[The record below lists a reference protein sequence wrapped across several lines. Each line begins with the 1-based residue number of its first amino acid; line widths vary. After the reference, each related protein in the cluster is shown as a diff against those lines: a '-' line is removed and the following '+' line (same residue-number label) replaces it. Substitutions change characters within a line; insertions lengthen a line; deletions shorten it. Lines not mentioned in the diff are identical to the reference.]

1 MTGKVYPVIR
11 NFKRTAAIAGIVAA
25 SSVTLVACG
34 DSDDDNNTTTTK
46 SETAVETSNTTETK
60 SESAKSSTS
69 ETKAAAG
76 NYELSNN
83 KGELKGEGSSAQKNA
98 VDYFAQQ
105 YAAKVNGAS
114 LAYTASGSGDGVK
127 NFIGKQADFAG
138 SDSPLKDDEIEPAKE
153 RCGGNEAWHL
163 PFVIGPVAIAYNL
176 QGVDKLV
183 LTPELL
189 AKIFRGEI
197 TNWNDPAIA
206 EVNKGAKLP
215 DQDIHVVYRSDSS
228 GTSDNFQKFLAA
240 STKGDWDAS
249 SGKKFPGVVGEGADK
264 STGVANAVQTI
275 PGAITYVELGNAQQ
289 NGLGVA
295 KLDLGNG
302 AVELNDESVGKALDN
317 LTFKTEGHN
326 MVVDSKALYEQNA
339 AGVYPLVL
347 TTYEIV
353 CSAGYDDQ
361 TKGQVKDFLNIALDS
376 QDDTLSQL
384 GYIPVKGKLADQLRE
399 AIAAIN

>member
-1 MTGKVYPVIR
+1 MIR
-11 NFKRTAAIAGIVAA
+11 NFKRTAAIAGIVAV
-25 SSVTLVACG
+25 SSATLVACG
-34 DSDDDNNTTTTK
+34 DSNDTETTTK
-46 SETAVETSNTTETK
+46 SETAVETKNATETVAATTE
-60 SESAKSSTS
+60 
-69 ETKAAAG
+69 AAAG
-76 NYELSNN
+76 SYELSGN

-127 NFIGKQADFAG
+127 NFIANQAAFAG
-138 SDSPLKDDEIEPAKE
+138 SDSPLKDDEIEPAKD

-176 QGVDKLV
+176 EGVDNLV
-183 LTPELL
+183 VTPELL
-189 AKIFRGEI
+189 AKIFRGDV
-197 TNWNDPAIA
+197 TKWNDPAVA
-206 EVNKGAKLP
+206 EVNKDAKLP

-249 SGKKFPGVVGEGADK
+249 SGKQFPGVVGEGADK

-275 PGAITYVELGNAQQ
+275 PGSITYVELGNAQQ
-289 NGLGVA
+289 NGLGIA
-295 KLDLGNG
+295 QLDLGNG
-302 AVELNDESVGKALDN
+302 PVELNPDTVGKALDN

-326 MVVDSKALYEQNA
+326 MVVDSTKLYEQNA
-339 AGVYPLVL
+339 AGTYPLVL

-361 TKGQVKDFLNIALDS
+361 VRGQVKDFLNISLDS
-376 QDDTLSQL
+376 QDDTLAQL
-384 GYIPVKGKLADQLRE
+384 GYIPVKGKLAQQLRE
-399 AIAAIN
+399 AIDAIA

>member
-1 MTGKVYPVIR
+1 MIR
-11 NFKRTAAIAGIVAA
+11 NFKRTAAIAGIVAV
-25 SSVTLVACG
+25 SSATLVACG
-34 DSDDDNNTTTTK
+34 DSDDDNTTTTTK
-46 SETAVETSNTTETK
+46 SETATSTSKETETS
-60 SESAKSSTS
+60 SKSS
-69 ETKAAAG
+69 EAAAAG
-76 NYELSNN
+76 DYELSG
-83 KGELKGEGSSAQKNA
+83 KTGELKGEGSSAQKNA

-105 YAAKVNGAS
+105 YASQVKGAS

-127 NFIGKQADFAG
+127 NFIANQAAFAG
-138 SDSPLKDDEIEPAKE
+138 SDSPLKDDEVQPAAD

-176 QGVDKLV
+176 DGVDNLV
-183 LTPELL
+183 VTPELL
-189 AKIFRGEI
+189 AKIFRGDI

-206 EVNKGAKLP
+206 EVNKDAKLP
-215 DQDIHVVYRSDSS
+215 DQEIKVVYRSDSS
-228 GTSDNFQKFLAA
+228 GTSDNFQKFLNA

-249 SGKKFPGVVGEGADK
+249 SGKQFPGVVGEGADK

-326 MVVDSKALYEQNA
+326 MVVDSKALYEQDA

-361 TKGQVKDFLNIALDS
+361 TKGQVKDFLNVALDS